1 MGSAEELMQRLAV
14 SKKIMDKHNVLKRG
28 EVRNTNIPM
37 VEEFQPT
44 NASYNLPQEF
54 LPENVTPTQTHD
66 PSGIL
71 DMDKIK
77 HSKLPDEI
85 KRLMIEQ
92 PIVQHSSMTPTISN
106 DIIEGAQRLMNINN
120 GNKTNQKQTISE
132 NKPQTQTQNN
142 NGNVNMDDIKTMIRD
157 VVRDTVRDAVREELK
172 EAGMLVES
180 TQNSNETIQFKV
192 GNHLF
197 IGKVNKVKK
206 LS

>member
-14 SKKIMDKHNVLKRG
+14 SKKIMDKHNGLKRG
-28 EVRNTNIPM
+28 DVRNTNIPM

-44 NASYNLPQEF
+44 NALYNLPQEF
-54 LPENVTPTQTHD
+54 LPENVTQTQTHD
-66 PSGIL
+66 PSGSL

-92 PIVQHSSMTPTISN
+92 PIVQHSSIAPTISN

-132 NKPQTQTQNN
+132 NKPQTNTQNN

>member
-28 EVRNTNIPM
+28 DVRNTNIPM

-44 NASYNLPQEF
+44 NALYNLPQEF

-66 PSGIL
+66 PSGPL

-92 PIVQHSSMTPTISN
+92 PIVQHSSIAPTISN

-132 NKPQTQTQNN
+132 NKPQTKTQNN

>member
-28 EVRNTNIPM
+28 DVRNTNIPM

-44 NASYNLPQEF
+44 NALYNLPQEF
-54 LPENVTPTQTHD
+54 LPENVTQTQTHD
-66 PSGIL
+66 PSGSL

-92 PIVQHSSMTPTISN
+92 PIVQHSSIAPTISN

-132 NKPQTQTQNN
+132 NKPQTKTQNN

>member
-1 MGSAEELMQRLAV
+1 
-14 SKKIMDKHNVLKRG
+14 
-28 EVRNTNIPM
+28 
-37 VEEFQPT
+37 
-44 NASYNLPQEF
+44 
-54 LPENVTPTQTHD
+54 
-66 PSGIL
+66 
-71 DMDKIK
+71 
-77 HSKLPDEI
+77 
-85 KRLMIEQ
+85 
-92 PIVQHSSMTPTISN
+92 MTPTISN

>member
-28 EVRNTNIPM
+28 DVRNTNIPM

-44 NASYNLPQEF
+44 NALYNLPQEF
-54 LPENVTPTQTHD
+54 LPENVTQTQTHD
-66 PSGIL
+66 PSGSL

-92 PIVQHSSMTPTISN
+92 PIVQHSSIAPTISN

-132 NKPQTQTQNN
+132 NKPQTKTQNN
-142 NGNVNMDDIKTMIRD
+142 DGNVNMDDIKTMIRD

>member
-14 SKKIMDKHNVLKRG
+14 SKKIMDKHNGLKRG
-28 EVRNTNIPM
+28 DVRNTNIPM

-44 NASYNLPQEF
+44 NALYNLPQEF
-54 LPENVTPTQTHD
+54 LPENVTQTQTHD
-66 PSGIL
+66 PSGSL

-92 PIVQHSSMTPTISN
+92 PIVQHSSIAPTISN

-120 GNKTNQKQTISE
+120 GNKTNQKQTINE
-132 NKPQTQTQNN
+132 NKPQTKTQNN

>member
-44 NASYNLPQEF
+44 NATYNLPQEF
-54 LPENVTPTQTHD
+54 LPENVTPTHD
-66 PSGIL
+66 PSRPL
-71 DMDKIK
+71 DMEKIK
-77 HSKLPDEI
+77 NSKLPDEI

-92 PIVQHSSMTPTISN
+92 PIIQHSTTTPTISN

-120 GNKTNQKQTISE
+120 GNKTNQKQPISE
-132 NKPQTQTQNN
+132 NKPQTQNN

>member
-14 SKKIMDKHNVLKRG
+14 SKKIMDKHNGLKRG
-28 EVRNTNIPM
+28 DVRNTNIPM

-66 PSGIL
+66 PSRPL

-77 HSKLPDEI
+77 NSKLPDEI

-92 PIVQHSSMTPTISN
+92 PIVQHSTVTPTISN

-120 GNKTNQKQTISE
+120 SAKTNQKQTVSE
-132 NKPQTQTQNN
+132 NKPQTQNN

-172 EAGMLVES
+172 DAGMLVES